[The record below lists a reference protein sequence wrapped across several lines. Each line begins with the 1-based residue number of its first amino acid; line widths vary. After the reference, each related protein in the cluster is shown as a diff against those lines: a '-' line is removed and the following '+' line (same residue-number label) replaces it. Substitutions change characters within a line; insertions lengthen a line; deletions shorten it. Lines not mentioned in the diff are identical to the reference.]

1 MMYQRLRRAAKLELD
16 NIINEDHSVVWFTI
30 FALVVGIIV
39 WSIAMAVVMP

>member
-1 MMYQRLRRAAKLELD
+1 MMERFKRAAKLELD
-16 NIINEDHSVVWFTI
+16 NIINEDHTVIWFAI